1 MNLPEPPDKNPDILL
16 QQYERLKTQY
26 ENLLKLH
33 RVTNVIHSTLDARD
47 ALKLIVEQAVQLV
60 GASSG
65 SVSLV
70 NPNTEFLEIQ
80 AGVGL
85 PEQVMQLKLKAG
97 EGVTG
102 WVVQNGKPARVGNV
116 HEDPR
121 YVMVRDNILSELAA
135 PLEVNGEIR
144 GALNVDSDKID
155 AFTEEDQK
163 TLVNL
168 ANEAATVIHKTW
180 LYEQIRIKARW
191 LESLVSVS
199 QKINSTLNC
208 EEALETI
215 TRECRAL
222 IDAKMCSLR
231 LLDSTGEW
239 LDLQACDGA
248 GQAYLSKKRIQTADS
263 FLGSVVRLKKPLQIE
278 NVQTTNQYQNTEIA
292 RQEGLISLLSV
303 PLIFQDQS
311 IGALNVYLDRLHRFS
326 NEEIRILCALA
337 ELSATAIEK
346 ARLYERVVDVEEHLR
361 KNEKLSALGLLAAE
375 VAHEIRN
382 PLTVMKML
390 FHSLELEFPDD
401 DPRNQDVEIILEKMN
416 HLNKVVQQTLDLARG
431 WEPNPEWVNINEL
444 VLDLGLLTRHKFNQQ
459 KVRLHLNLGS
469 DLPRV
474 WADATQMEQV
484 FLNLTLN
491 AVEAMP
497 DGGDL
502 TISSR
507 IGIET
512 PEEKNRAPRKHT
524 AADTQLFSPHV
535 VIEFTDT
542 GEGIP
547 EDRRG
552 ELFKSW
558 VLTSKAKGAGIGLAI
573 VGRIIEE
580 HQGIIETDSDQ
591 GKGATF
597 RIRLPIRPK
606 VNSKIRQPK

>member
-1 MNLPEPPDKNPDILL
+1 MNLPEPAHKDPDQLRG
-16 QQYERLKTQY
+16 QYEKLKRQY

-33 RVTNVIHSTLDARD
+33 RVTNVIHSTLDPKD
-47 ALKLIVEQAVQLV
+47 ALYLIVREAVQLV

-80 AGVGL
+80 AGHGL
-85 PEQVMQLKLKAG
+85 PKEVMQLKLKAG

-102 WVVQNGKPARVGNV
+102 WVVQNGCPARVGNV

-121 YVMVRDNILSELAA
+121 YVMVRDNIQSELAA

-144 GALNVDSDKID
+144 GALNVDSDQLD
-155 AFTEEDQK
+155 AFSEEDQK
-163 TLVNL
+163 TLLSL
-168 ANEAATVIHKTW
+168 ASEAATVIHKTW

-231 LLDSTGEW
+231 LLDDTGEW
-239 LDLQACDGA
+239 LDLKACDGA
-248 GQAYLSKKRIQTADS
+248 GEAYLSKPRIQTSDS
-263 FLGSVVRLKKPLQIE
+263 FLGSVVRLKKPLQIA
-278 NVQTTNQYQNTEIA
+278 NVQTTSQYQNTEIA

-390 FHSLELEFPDD
+390 FHSLELEFPAD
-401 DPRNQDVEIILEKMN
+401 DPRSQDVEIITEKMD

-431 WEPNPEWVNINEL
+431 WEPNPEWVDVNEL
-444 VLDLGLLTRHKFNQQ
+444 ILDLGLLTRHKFNQQ
-459 KVRLHLNLGS
+459 KVKLVMDLGP
-469 DLPRV
+469 DLPKV
-474 WADATQMEQV
+474 WADATQLEQV

-497 DGGDL
+497 DGGNL
-502 TISSR
+502 TITSR
-507 IGIET
+507 IGINQ
-512 PEEKNRAPRKHT
+512 PSDKIRAPRKHS

-535 VIEFTDT
+535 IIEFTDT
-542 GEGIP
+542 GEGIR
-547 EDRRG
+547 EDQRG

-558 VLTSKAKGAGIGLAI
+558 VLTSKSKGTGIGLAI
-573 VGRIIEE
+573 VGRIIEA
-580 HQGIIETDSDQ
+580 HKGIIEADSDF

-606 VNSKIRQPK
+606 SENKSSDQR